1 METKAS
7 NRRGFFSRLAAVL
20 TGGAAVQSLMAR
32 QPMAQDAPQQGAGA
46 QPGAGAGQGGSGG
59 RGRGGRGGGGRGP
72 MAHNG
77 VIYIAGIGAHIPYV
91 AGQPQTTD
99 IAAHTTKVMD
109 QIKRT
114 VESGGGTMDSILKL
128 DVYLASMYHYEP
140 MNQVYQTYFPNGG
153 PARTT
158 VVVAGIPDD
167 SLLEIS
173 GIAAVVNPPAQQ

>member
-1 METKAS
+1 MEPKANS
-7 NRRGFFSRLAAVL
+7 RRGFFASLAAAL
-20 TGGAAVQSLMAR
+20 TAGVGAKSLFA
-32 QPMAQDAPQQGAGA
+32 QAAPGQDAAAP
-46 QPGAGAGQGGSGG
+46 QGGRGG
-59 RGRGGRGGGGRGP
+59 GRGGRGGGGGGRGP
-72 MAHNG
+72 MTHNG
-77 VIYIAGIGAHIPYV
+77 LIYISGIGAHIPYV
-91 AGQPQTTD
+91 SGQPQTTD

-128 DVYLASMYHYEP
+128 DVYLASMYHYGP
-140 MNQVYQTYFPNGG
+140 MNEVYATYFTNGG

-173 GIAAVVNPPAQQ
+173 GIAAVVNPPQQ

>member
-1 METKAS
+1 METNAS
-7 NRRGFFSRLAAVL
+7 RRGFFSRLAAVVA
-20 TGGAAVQSLMAR
+20 GGVGAKALLAESVSANSA
-32 QPMAQDAPQQGAGA
+32 AQDAPQQPAGA
-46 QPGAGAGQGGSGG
+46 QGGEGGGRG

-72 MAHNG
+72 MTHNG
-77 VIYIAGIGAHIPYV
+77 LIYISGIGAHIPYV
-91 AGQPQTTD
+91 AGQPQSTD

-109 QIKRT
+109 GIKRT

-140 MNQVYQTYFPNGG
+140 MNEVYQTYFTNGG

-173 GIAAVVNPPAQQ
+173 GIAAVVNPPQQQ

>member
-1 METKAS
+1 MEPKAS
-7 NRRGFFSRLAAVL
+7 NRRGFFASLAAAV
-20 TGGAAVQSLMAR
+20 TAGVGAKGLLAPA
-32 QPMAQDAPQQGAGA
+32 AAGQDAAAP
-46 QPGAGAGQGGSGG
+46 QGGRGG
-59 RGRGGRGGGGRGP
+59 GRGGRGGGGGGRGP
-72 MAHNG
+72 MSHNG
-77 VIYIAGIGAHIPYV
+77 LIYISGIGAHIPYV
-91 AGQPQTTD
+91 SGQPQTTD

-109 QIKRT
+109 GIKRT

-140 MNQVYQTYFPNGG
+140 MNEVYKTYFTNGG

-173 GIAAVVNPPAQQ
+173 GIAAVVNPPAQ

>member
-1 METKAS
+1 MEPKAS
-7 NRRGFFSRLAAVL
+7 SRRGFFAGLAAAVA
-20 TGGAAVQSLMAR
+20 TGVGAKSLFAKAQQ
-32 QPMAQDAPQQGAGA
+32 QPAAGQDATAP
-46 QPGAGAGQGGSGG
+46 QGG
-59 RGRGGRGGGGRGP
+59 RRGGRGGGGGGGRGP
-72 MAHNG
+72 MSHNG
-77 VIYIAGIGAHIPYV
+77 LIYISGIGAHIPYV
-91 AGQPQTTD
+91 SGQPQTTD

-128 DVYLASMYHYEP
+128 DVYLASMYHYDP
-140 MNQVYQTYFPNGG
+140 MNQVYQTYFTNGG

-173 GIAAVVNPPAQQ
+173 GIAAVVNPPQQ

>member
-1 METKAS
+1 MEMKAS
-7 NRRGFFSRLAAVL
+7 SRRGFFSRLAAVVA
-20 TGGAAVQSLMAR
+20 GGIGAQNLMAR
-32 QPMAQDAPQQGAGA
+32 QPMAQDAPQPAAGA
-46 QPGAGAGQGGSGG
+46 PGGAPQGGG
-59 RGRGGRGGGGRGP
+59 RGGRGGRGGGGGRGP
-72 MAHNG
+72 MSHNG
-77 VIYIAGIGAHIPYV
+77 LIYIAGIGAHIPYV

-128 DVYLASMYHYEP
+128 EVYLASMYHYEP
-140 MNQVYQTYFPNGG
+140 MNEVYQTYFPNGG
-153 PARTT
+153 PARMT

>member
-7 NRRGFFSRLAAVL
+7 RRGFFSRLAAVVA
-20 TGGAAVQSLMAR
+20 GGVGAKSLLAESVSAK
-32 QPMAQDAPQQGAGA
+32 PAAQDAPQQGAGA
-46 QPGAGAGQGGSGG
+46 QGGERGG
-59 RGRGGRGGGGRGP
+59 RGRGGRGVVGGRGP
-72 MAHNG
+72 MTHNG
-77 VIYIAGIGAHIPYV
+77 LIYISGTGAHIPYV
-91 AGQPQTTD
+91 AGQPQSTD

-109 QIKRT
+109 GIKRT

-140 MNQVYQTYFPNGG
+140 MNEVYQTYFTSGG

-173 GIAAVVNPPAQQ
+173 GIAAVVSPPQQQ

>member
-7 NRRGFFSRLAAVL
+7 NRRGFFSRLAAVV
-20 TGGAAVQSLMAR
+20 TGGIGVQNLMAR
-32 QPMAQDAPQQGAGA
+32 QPMAQGAPAPDASAQGAAPQG
-46 QPGAGAGQGGSGG
+46 GG
-59 RGRGGRGGGGRGP
+59 RGRGGRGGGGGRGP
-72 MAHNG
+72 MSHNG
-77 VIYIAGIGAHIPYV
+77 LIYISGIGAHIPYV

-173 GIAAVVNPPAQQ
+173 GIAAVVNPPSQQ

>member
-1 METKAS
+1 METKS
-7 NRRGFFSRLAAVL
+7 NSRRGFFSRLAAVV
-20 TGGAAVQSLMAR
+20 TGGIGVQNLTAR
-32 QPMAQDAPQQGAGA
+32 QPMAQTAPVPDAGA
-46 QPGAGAGQGGSGG
+46 QGAAPQGGG
-59 RGRGGRGGGGRGP
+59 RGRGGRGGGGGRGP
-72 MAHNG
+72 MSHNG
-77 VIYIAGIGAHIPYV
+77 LIYISGIGAHIPYV

-114 VESGGGTMDSILKL
+114 VESGGGTMDSVLKL

-173 GIAAVVNPPAQQ
+173 GIAAVVNPPSQQ

>member
-7 NRRGFFSRLAAVL
+7 RRGFFSRVAAVVA
-20 TGGAAVQSLMAR
+20 GGVGAKVLLAESVSAK
-32 QPMAQDAPQQGAGA
+32 PAAQDAPQQPAGA
-46 QPGAGAGQGGSGG
+46 QGQGGGG

-72 MAHNG
+72 MTHNG
-77 VIYIAGIGAHIPYV
+77 LIYISGIGAHIPYV
-91 AGQPQTTD
+91 AGQPQSTD

-109 QIKRT
+109 GIKRT

-140 MNQVYQTYFPNGG
+140 MNQVYQTYFTNGG

-173 GIAAVVNPPAQQ
+173 GIAAVVNPPQQQ